1 MKNKIYVGN
10 LNYSTTEEQLE
21 EAFAAYGTVAST
33 VIITDKYTDQSKG
46 FGFVEME
53 DEATAT
59 AAISALNG
67 TELGNREIKVNE
79 AHDKK
84 RDSNRSYQY

>member
-10 LNYSTTEEQLE
+10 LNYSTTEEQLTE
-21 EAFAAYGTVAST
+21 LFSTYGSVASA

-46 FGFVEME
+46 FGFVEMAE
-53 DEATAT
+53 EETAA

-67 TELGNREIKVNE
+67 TELGNREIRVSE

-84 RDSNRSYQY
+84 KDRDRSYQY

>member
-21 EAFAAYGTVAST
+21 ELFATYGSVASA

-46 FGFVEME
+46 FGFIEMAEE
-53 DEATAT
+53 DAAA

-67 TELGNREIKVNE
+67 TELGNREIRVSE

-84 RDSNRSYQY
+84 RDSSRSY

>member
-21 EAFAAYGTVAST
+21 ELFATYGSVAST

-46 FGFVEME
+46 FGFVEMAAE
-53 DEATAT
+53 DTAA

-67 TELGNREIKVNE
+67 SELGNREIRVSE

-84 RDSNRSYQY
+84 RDSSRSYQY